1 MKCDSLSLPK
11 YIDKSEK
18 IFFIYGDEIVLQNNA
33 RDYIC
38 NFYKKNGFD
47 EKKIITSKDFPNI
60 SQIITQN
67 AGGSLFGSR
76 IIVEI
81 IHEGGKIPKD
91 IMDVLSFKNIDNLV
105 FIIRSSISKISKKA
119 SWIKQMDQSAMIIE
133 CNKLKSF
140 QEKAWLK
147 DQLIFPELE
156 YDKVNQLLGFNISI
170 VTTAK
175 TKNESLALLRELTL
189 PMQK

>member
-105 FIIRSSISKISKKA
+105 FIIRSSISKISK
-119 SWIKQMDQSAMIIE
+119 
-133 CNKLKSF
+133 
-140 QEKAWLK
+140 
-147 DQLIFPELE
+147 
-156 YDKVNQLLGFNISI
+156 
-170 VTTAK
+170 TA
-175 TKNESLALLRELTL
+175 
-189 PMQK
+189 

>member
-76 IIVEI
+76 IIVGTRHSRDTQPTTDHRI
-81 IHEGGKIPKD
+81 SRDSNAGSL
-91 IMDVLSFKNIDNLV
+91 LS
-105 FIIRSSISKISKKA
+105 
-119 SWIKQMDQSAMIIE
+119 
-133 CNKLKSF
+133 
-140 QEKAWLK
+140 
-147 DQLIFPELE
+147 
-156 YDKVNQLLGFNISI
+156 
-170 VTTAK
+170 
-175 TKNESLALLRELTL
+175 
-189 PMQK
+189 

>member
-91 IMDVLSFKNIDNLV
+91 IM
-105 FIIRSSISKISKKA
+105 RSEERRVGK
-119 SWIKQMDQSAMIIE
+119 E
-133 CNKLKSF
+133 C
-140 QEKAWLK
+140 E
-147 DQLIFPELE
+147 
-156 YDKVNQLLGFNISI
+156 
-170 VTTAK
+170 
-175 TKNESLALLRELTL
+175 R
-189 PMQK
+189 

>member
-18 IFFIYGDEIVLQNNA
+18 FFFIYGDEIILQNNA

-91 IMDVLSFKNIDNLV
+91 IIDKLNSNGYTINEDEWDGKAVRLVTAWNTDPSDVESFLR
-105 FIIRSSISKISKKA
+105 II
-119 SWIKQMDQSAMIIE
+119 
-133 CNKLKSF
+133 KS
-140 QEKAWLK
+140 
-147 DQLIFPELE
+147 
-156 YDKVNQLLGFNISI
+156 
-170 VTTAK
+170 
-175 TKNESLALLRELTL
+175 
-189 PMQK
+189 

>member
-18 IFFIYGDEIVLQNNA
+18 IFFIYGDEIVLRNNA

-91 IMDVLSFKNIDNLV
+91 IMDILSFKNIDNLV

-119 SWIKQMDQSAMIIE
+119 SWIKQMDQSAVIIE

-147 DQLIFPELE
+147 DQLSFISC
-156 YDKVNQLLGFNISI
+156 LLYTSD
-170 VTTAK
+170 A
-175 TKNESLALLRELTL
+175 ADD
-189 PMQK
+189 

>member
-91 IMDVLSFKNIDNLV
+91 IMDVLSFKNIDNLTIFSVLVSVFFALLGKLFIPSLTVSEV
-105 FIIRSSISKISKKA
+105 FILFLFLVKGFIFIFFYTFFLTRKNFSESIWNSKY
-119 SWIKQMDQSAMIIE
+119 D
-133 CNKLKSF
+133 SF
-140 QEKAWLK
+140 
-147 DQLIFPELE
+147 
-156 YDKVNQLLGFNISI
+156 
-170 VTTAK
+170 
-175 TKNESLALLRELTL
+175 
-189 PMQK
+189 